1 MGIRYV
7 RSAWLSVCVT
17 FVMLFTL
24 SGCLGD
30 SQTGGVDPRLGE
42 APVAY
47 VLRSAPLDDD
57 GVMLERNEREP
68 GSFYAGGELVI
79 REAASPSAA
88 ERQVSRRIFADPHDV
103 RDLSPSF
110 DGRRLLFSLR
120 APEIPD
126 ADDDDQP
133 RWNIWEYDADTDT
146 VRRIITSDLIAEEAQ
161 DLMPRYLP
169 DGRILFVSDRQ
180 RQSRARLLDEG
191 KPQFSAQEESRQVN
205 GLTLHVMNSDG
216 SDIRQISFNP
226 SHDLFPLVM
235 DDGRVLLVRWDN
247 NGAVNEFNLYAMN
260 PDGSAVDI
268 LYGAD
273 SHQQD
278 DPAPLYTNPGLLED
292 GRLLVMKRPV
302 QSMSWSAQP
311 LIIDF
316 RDFINIEEPLVPG
329 AALQAEQVISD
340 LPFTEDDA
348 VAVSGR
354 FAALTPLADGTGRFL
369 SVWAPCRLRHPVTE
383 QLLACT
389 DENQGIT
396 DIVEAEP
403 AYGLWIFDPASN
415 RQLPVVS
422 PRDGVMVTEA
432 VVMAARTRPAAL
444 ADGVPGIDRD
454 LALAE
459 RGAGVLNIRSVY
471 DFAGEFDPLVTL
483 PAGVTTLAQFADPS
497 LVTAEQR
504 SVRFLRIAKAVL
516 LPDRDVVMLN
526 GADIGRQPALGMR
539 ELVGYVPVAP
549 DGSVRVE
556 VPANVALD
564 IQLVDITGRRIGAQH
579 GAWFSVRPGE
589 EFHCSGCHEAGSAA
603 PHGRVDA
610 QPANINVGAPATGL
624 PFPNTR
630 PQLFADAGDSM
641 AEVLTRV
648 EPEHLQPS
656 LDIVFTDVWTDPA
669 VRLPDADTQL
679 LYADLQTAA
688 PAGSECIDSWT
699 PLCRAVIHYRDHIQP
714 LWELPRQADIDA
726 VPTDVTCVACH
737 SRRDDADMLQVPP
750 GQLELTA
757 DISPEAA
764 SQLVS
769 YRELLF
775 NDNTLEL
782 VDGALVDL
790 LEPVLDGDGNPVFVT
805 DEEGNLVLDENDNPI
820 PLQAPVQIS
829 APMVAGT
836 SRFGRFFPLFLS
848 GGSHEGWLDAAELRL
863 LAEWLDIGAQNYND
877 PFVVPQ

>member
-1 MGIRYV
+1 MIIRYV
-7 RSAWLSVCVT
+7 RSIWISVAII

-42 APVAY
+42 SPVAY
-47 VLRSAPLDDD
+47 VLRTAPLDDD
-57 GVMLERNEREP
+57 GVMLVRNEREP
-68 GSFYAGGELVI
+68 VSFYAGGELVI
-79 REAASPSAA
+79 REAASPQAA
-88 ERQVSRRIFADPHDV
+88 ERRISIGIFAEPHDV
-103 RDLSPSF
+103 RDLSPSY

-120 APEIPD
+120 APEIPN
-126 ADDDDQP
+126 ADDEDQP
-133 RWNIWEYDADTDT
+133 RWNIWEYNADTDQ
-146 VRRIITSDLIAEEAQ
+146 VRRIIASDLIAEEGQ

-191 KPQFSAQEESRQVN
+191 KPQFSPQEESRQVN

-235 DDGRVLLVRWDN
+235 NDGRVLLVRWDN
-247 NGAVNEFNLYAMN
+247 NGTANEFNLYALN
-260 PDGSAVDI
+260 PDGSSVEI
-268 LYGAD
+268 MYGAD
-273 SHQQD
+273 SHAQD
-278 DPAPLYTNPGLLED
+278 DAAPLYTNPALLED

-302 QSMSWSAQP
+302 ESSSWSAQP
-311 LIIDF
+311 MAIDF
-316 RDFINIEEPLVPG
+316 LNFINVDAPLLPG
-329 AALQAEQVISD
+329 SALSAEQLLTT
-340 LPFTEDDA
+340 LPLPGDDE

-369 SVWAPCRLRHPVTE
+369 SVWAPCRLRHPLTE
-383 QLLACT
+383 KLLACT
-389 DENQGIT
+389 DENLNIA

-403 AYGLWIFDPASN
+403 AYGLWIFDQVSN

-422 PRDGVMVTEA
+422 PRDGVMISEA
-432 VVMAARTRPAAL
+432 VVLAARTRPPAL

-459 RGAGVLNIRSVY
+459 RGAGILNIRSVY
-471 DFAGEFDPLVTL
+471 DFAGQFDPLVAP
-483 PAGVTTLAQFADPS
+483 PAGVTTLAQFADPA
-497 LVTAEQR
+497 LVTADQR

-516 LPDRDVVMLN
+516 LPDRDVVMVN
-526 GADIGRQPALGMR
+526 GADIGRLPGLGMR

-564 IQLVDITGRRIGAQH
+564 IQLVDAAGRRIGAQH
-579 GAWFSVRPGE
+579 GAWLSVRPGE
-589 EFHCSGCHEAGSAA
+589 EFHCGGCHVPGSSA
-603 PHGRVDA
+603 PHGRTDA
-610 QPANINVGAPATGL
+610 QLPNVNAGAPLTGS

-648 EPEHLQPS
+648 EPEHLQPAV
-656 LDIVFTDVWTDPA
+656 DMIFTDVWTDPA
-669 VRLPDADTQL
+669 VRAPDAPLQL
-679 LYADLQTAA
+679 QYADLQTAV
-688 PAGSECIDSWT
+688 PADPACLADWT
-699 PLCRAVIHYRDHIQP
+699 PLCRVVIDYRDHIQP
-714 LWELPRQADIDA
+714 LWELPRQADIEA
-726 VPTDVTCVACH
+726 VPTDVTCISCH
-737 SRRDDADMLQVPP
+737 SRRDNADMLRVPE

-757 DISPEAA
+757 DIAPEAA

-775 NDNTLEL
+775 NDNALQLT
-782 VDGALVDL
+782 DGALVDQL
-790 LEPVLDGDGNPVFVT
+790 VPVIDGNGGPVFVT
-805 DEEGNLVLDENDNPI
+805 DEQGNPVLDENDNPI
-820 PLQAPVQIS
+820 PLQEPVQIG
-829 APMVAGT
+829 APMVAGA
-836 SRFGRFFPLFLS
+836 SRSGRFFSLFLA
-848 GGSHEGWLDAAELRL
+848 GGSHQGWLDAAELRL

>member
-1 MGIRYV
+1 MIPV
-7 RSAWLSVCVT
+7 
-17 FVMLFTL
+17 TL

-30 SQTGGVDPRLGE
+30 SQTDGVDPRLGE

-47 VLRSAPLDDD
+47 VLRSAPLDED
-57 GVMLERNEREP
+57 GVMLVRNEREP
-68 GSFYAGGELVI
+68 VSFYAGGELIV
-79 REAASPSAA
+79 REAASPAAA
-88 ERQVSRRIFADPHDV
+88 ERLISRRIFAQPHDV
-103 RDLSPSF
+103 RDLSPSY

-126 ADDDDQP
+126 ADDDEQP
-133 RWNIWEYDADTDT
+133 RWNIWEYNADTDQ
-146 VRRIITSDLIAEEAQ
+146 VSRIIASDLIAEEGQ

-191 KPQFSAQEESRQVN
+191 KPQFSPQEESRQVN

-235 DDGRVLLVRWDN
+235 NDGRVLLVRWDN
-247 NGAVNEFNLYAMN
+247 NGAVNEFNLYAIN
-260 PDGSAVDI
+260 PDGSAMEI

-273 SHQQD
+273 SHSAE
-278 DPAPLYTNPGLLED
+278 DPAPLYTNPALLED
-292 GRLLVMKRPV
+292 GRLLVMKRPTE
-302 QSMSWSAQP
+302 SSSWSAQP
-311 LIIDF
+311 LAIDF
-316 RDFINIEEPLVPG
+316 QGFINIDQPLVPVG
-329 AALQAEQVISD
+329 ALQAEQILTD
-340 LPFTEDDA
+340 LPFADDDEIA
-348 VAVSGR
+348 ISGR
-354 FAALTPLADGTGRFL
+354 FAALTPLADGSGRL
-369 SVWAPCRLRHPVTE
+369 LAAWSPCRLRHPIT
-383 QLLACT
+383 QRLLACT
-389 DENQGIT
+389 DENLSIT
-396 DIVEAEP
+396 DITEAEP
-403 AYGLWIFDPASN
+403 AYGLWIFDQASN

-432 VVMAARTRPAAL
+432 TVLAARTRPAAL

-454 LALAE
+454 LVLAE
-459 RGAGVLNIRSVY
+459 RGAGILNIRSVY
-471 DFAGEFDPLVTL
+471 DFAGEFDPLVAL
-483 PAGVTTLAQFADPS
+483 PPEVTTLAQFADPLLIS
-497 LVTAEQR
+497 AEQR
-504 SVRFLRIAKAVL
+504 SVRFLRIGKAVL
-516 LPDRDVVMLN
+516 IPDRDVVMLN
-526 GADIGRQPALGMR
+526 GADIGRLPALGMR

-564 IQLVDITGRRIGAQH
+564 IQLVDATGRRIGAQH
-579 GAWFSVRPGE
+579 GAWFSIRPGE

-603 PHGRVDA
+603 PHGRIDA
-610 QPANINVGAPATGL
+610 QLDNINLGAPLTGS

-648 EPEHLQPS
+648 EPERLQPS
-656 LDIVFTDVWTDPA
+656 LDIIFTDVWTDPA
-669 VRLPDADTQL
+669 VRVPDADMQL

-688 PAGSECIDSWT
+688 PADTACIDDWT
-699 PLCRAVIHYRDHIQP
+699 PLCRAVIHYRNHIQP
-714 LWELPRQADIDA
+714 LWELPREVDIDA
-726 VPTDVTCVACH
+726 LPVDVTCTGCH
-737 SRRDDADMLQVPP
+737 TRRDDADMLQVPP

-757 DISPEAA
+757 EVSPEAA

-782 VDGALVDL
+782 VDGALVDQ
-790 LEPVLDGDGNPVFVT
+790 LEPVLDGNGNPVFVT

-820 PLQAPVQIS
+820 PLEAPVQIS
-829 APMVAGT
+829 APMVAGA
-836 SRFGRFFPLFLS
+836 SRLGRFFPLFQS
-848 GGSHEGWLDAAELRL
+848 GGSHHGWLDDAELRL
-863 LAEWLDIGAQNYND
+863 LAEWLDLGGQNYND

>member
-1 MGIRYV
+1 MTIRYG
-7 RSAWLSVCVT
+7 RSVWISVCII

-47 VLRSAPLDDD
+47 VLRSAPLDED
-57 GVMLERNEREP
+57 GVMLVRNEREP
-68 GSFYAGGELVI
+68 DSFYAGGELVI

-88 ERQVSRRIFADPHDV
+88 ERRISQRIFAEPHDV
-103 RDLSPSF
+103 KHLSPSY

-120 APEIPD
+120 APEIPG
-126 ADDDDQP
+126 ADDDEQP
-133 RWNIWEYDADTDT
+133 RWNIWEYDADTDE
-146 VRRIITSDLIAEEAQ
+146 VRRIISSDLIAEEAQ

-191 KPQFSAQEESRQVN
+191 KPQFSPQEESRRVN
-205 GLTLHVMNSDG
+205 GLALHVMNSDG

-226 SHDLFPLVM
+226 SHDLFPVVM
-235 DDGRVLLVRWDN
+235 NDGRLLLVRWDN
-247 NGAVNEFNLYAMN
+247 NGAVNEFNLYAMR
-260 PDGSAVDI
+260 PDGGAVDI

-273 SHQQD
+273 SHAQE
-278 DPAPLYTNPGLLED
+278 DPAPLYTNPALLED
-292 GRLLVMKRPV
+292 GRLLVMKRPTE
-302 QSMSWSAQP
+302 SLTWSAQP
-311 LIIDF
+311 LVIDF
-316 RDFINIEEPLVPG
+316 RDFINIDEPLVPG
-329 AALQAEQVISD
+329 AALQAEQLLGD
-340 LPFTEDDA
+340 LPFTGDDEI
-348 VAVSGR
+348 AVSGR
-354 FAALTPLADGTGRFL
+354 FAALTPLADGSGRL
-369 SVWAPCRLRHPVTE
+369 LAAWAPCRLRHPVTE
-383 QLLACT
+383 ELLACT
-389 DENQGIT
+389 DENINIT

-403 AYGLWIFDPASN
+403 AYGLWIFDQVSN
-415 RQLPVVS
+415 RQLPVVA

-432 VVMAARTRPAAL
+432 VVLAARTRPPAL

-454 LALAE
+454 LVLAE
-459 RGAGVLNIRSVY
+459 RGAGILNIRSVY
-471 DFAGEFDPLVTL
+471 DFAGEFDPLVEL
-483 PAGVTTLAQFADPS
+483 PPGVTTLAQFADPA

-516 LPDRDVVMLN
+516 LPDRDVVMVN
-526 GADIGRQPALGMR
+526 GADIGRLAAFGMR

-564 IQLVDITGRRIGAQH
+564 VQLVDASGRRIGSQH
-579 GAWFSVRPGE
+579 GAWLSVRPGE
-589 EFHCSGCHEAGSAA
+589 EVYCGGCHEAGSPA

-610 QPANINVGAPATGL
+610 QPASINPGAPVTGS

-648 EPEHLQPS
+648 EPDRLQPS
-656 LDIVFTDVWTDPA
+656 VDMVFVDVWTDPV
-669 VRLPDADTQL
+669 VRVPDDSMQL
-679 LYADLQTAA
+679 LYSDLQTPV
-688 PAGSECIDSWT
+688 PADADCIDDWT
-699 PLCRAVIHYRDHIQP
+699 PLCRTVIDYRDHIQP
-714 LWELPRQADIDA
+714 LWELPRQVNIEA
-726 VPTDVTCVACH
+726 VTTDVTCTSCH

-757 DISPEAA
+757 EIAPESA

-775 NDNTLEL
+775 TDNTLEL
-782 VDGALVDL
+782 VDGALVDQL
-790 LEPVLDGDGNPVFVT
+790 VPVLDDNGDPVFVT
-805 DEEGNLVLDENDNPI
+805 DEEGNLVLDQDDNPI
-820 PLQAPVQIS
+820 PLQEPVQIG
-829 APMVAGT
+829 APMIAGA
-836 SRFGRFFPLFLS
+836 SRFGRFFPLFLT
-848 GGSHEGWLDAAELRL
+848 GGSHQGWLDPAELRL

-877 PFVVPQ
+877 PFAVPQ